1 MCCIT
6 GPAGGRI
13 SLNGEPMGLN
23 SKLEAMPYL
32 AHFLVPQ
39 GAHTELQTIYLV
51 DSHI

>member
-13 SLNGEPMGLN
+13 AKQGEPMGLN
-23 SKLEAMPYL
+23 SKLEAMSYL
-32 AHFLVPQ
+32 VHFLVLH
-39 GAHTELQTIYLV
+39 GAHTELQTTYLA